1 MAPFMNSRFSKL
13 SNQAAGELQSLHSC
27 SAPLLMPMS
36 GQSCQLAGRRVQT
49 VSCPQRS
56 LDYQESLPC
65 FSTQS
70 QPAPTTKIA
79 SSLHSEEGI
88 IEDSLSSFIQAFEKD
103 KQAVDQDK
111 PALKKAGRPV
121 EYQGDINSPALST
134 SERCRI
140 KRRIVNREAARRLR
154 ERRQESLDSAQD
166 KVGELKQRNRKLK
179 LNLQERR
186 TQRKELQGRVQHAD
200 SQWSQAAADYEHL
213 QASVHSMRCSL
224 EASLQMIEKQRT
236 PNQPLFSGQAPFL
249 SPTRPHPRDRVQ
261 GIEGLPLEVARHSP
275 AESALSHEGLQASY
289 LSSCAPSFVA
299 RESLGTPPHWT
310 KVLAGQ
316 QPQGILE
323 QPQSLASGV
332 SSIGRAPCMTGSAG
346 GSATIRDL
354 LINQSCREAAS
365 EQLTMTNAEQLGR
378 FQQLVFV
385 FRWLQLRFDSLLFA
399 FFFIQANSTAAK
411 QSRAAQPAQPHAP
424 PPLSPPYPPPPLA
437 AFSRQ
442 FCVLL
447 AASHGCTDA

>member
-1 MAPFMNSRFSKL
+1 MVTLHGTFYELPGKAASWQAEESRPYPARNGVLITRSLCLVSPPKVNQHQLQKL
-13 SNQAAGELQSLHSC
+13 QAAFT
-27 SAPLLMPMS
+27 
-36 GQSCQLAGRRVQT
+36 RR
-49 VSCPQRS
+49 
-56 LDYQESLPC
+56 
-65 FSTQS
+65 
-70 QPAPTTKIA
+70 K
-79 SSLHSEEGI
+79 
-88 IEDSLSSFIQAFEKD
+88 AFEKD

-310 KVLAGQ
+310 KVQLEGALRSGTYSSTKAAEKL
-316 QPQGILE
+316 PQ
-323 QPQSLASGV
+323 V
-332 SSIGRAPCMTGSAG
+332 
-346 GSATIRDL
+346 ATTPI
-354 LINQSCREAAS
+354 
-365 EQLTMTNAEQLGR
+365 
-378 FQQLVFV
+378 
-385 FRWLQLRFDSLLFA
+385 
-399 FFFIQANSTAAK
+399 
-411 QSRAAQPAQPHAP
+411 
-424 PPLSPPYPPPPLA
+424 
-437 AFSRQ
+437 
-442 FCVLL
+442 
-447 AASHGCTDA
+447 